1 MQNQRLNTGL
11 RAPTGYNQ
19 QRQVTT
25 INHAFLNMG
34 ERPVTQQGM
43 LGIKP
48 TTAGP
53 KRKVISRSYFLVL
66 LKQKISDLTTEIAN
80 FREQKER
87 LQKEIEV
94 QKNLETHHAK
104 LTAEVREL
112 EGTLADYNLAMD
124 KQRSGTRPEDLLN
137 IKEHISLQNR
147 KLRTQVDHIF
157 TERKNVEEKIA
168 MMEER
173 VAELKST
180 ADLKLNEL
188 SQTERQEYRR
198 YEQELK
204 EAEAEFQTRMAK
216 LEEISRRCV
225 EQESAI
231 RMDNSRLKANQIKEG
246 MARFEARR
254 ADLEDKLSENSLTF
268 EELRSKLMEQ
278 VKAEKLEIQGLE
290 KRAKELRKLGEAT
303 SKKLGKMIN
312 EEKNGNEIDEDQ
324 KRKFEVLY
332 QKEREINAFLEN
344 FESLRKKRY
353 AEVEALENG
362 NLRLAESIN
371 KNTAVLRKVP
381 DQKDLEQMNKEL
393 IFKKQQAESSEET
406 LERVQLEHMQ
416 RQEELHRIDQIQET
430 LPERIQ
436 AFNRL
441 LEDLKKDIQVFENR
455 DREREELLKKAKWL
469 TQRTKDLQTEGPK
482 EAKALEAAEKEFQ
495 ETLRRLQSHEQF
507 TAFTE
512 AEKQLSQAG
521 QLEAGI
527 LNFIQMKQ
535 NDCDF
540 GGQIEV
546 IMKVSKEINAMVV
559 AENK

>member
-66 LKQKISDLTTEIAN
+66 LKQKISDLTSEIAN
-80 FREQKER
+80 FREQKEHLR
-87 LQKEIEV
+87 KEIEV

-104 LTAEVREL
+104 LTSEVREL

-157 TERKNVEEKIA
+157 TERKNIEEKIA
-168 MMEER
+168 MMEDR

-198 YEQELK
+198 YEQELR
-204 EAEAEFQTRMAK
+204 EAETEFQTQMGK

-225 EQESAI
+225 EQENAI
-231 RMDNSRLKANQIKEG
+231 RMDSSRLKANQIKEG
-246 MARFEARR
+246 MIRFEARR
-254 ADLEDKLSENSLTF
+254 ADLEDKLSENSLSF

-332 QKEREINAFLEN
+332 QKEREIHAFLES

-362 NLRLAESIN
+362 NLRLTESIN
-371 KNTAVLRKVP
+371 KNAAVLRKVP
-381 DQKDLEQMNKEL
+381 DQKDLEQMSKEL
-393 IFKKQQAESSEET
+393 NFKKQQAESSEET
-406 LERVQLEHMQ
+406 LERVQIEHLQ
-416 RQEELHRIDQIQET
+416 RQEELHRIDLIHET
-430 LPERIQ
+430 LPERITHFRQ
-436 AFNRL
+436 V
-441 LEDLKKDIQVFENR
+441 LEGMKKDLEVFENR
-455 DREREELLKKAKWL
+455 EKEKEELKKKAKWMS
-469 TQRTKDLQTEGPK
+469 QRINDLQTEGPK
-482 EAKALEAAEKEFQ
+482 EAKALEVAEKEYQ
-495 ETLRRLQSHEQF
+495 ETLRGLQNHEQYA
-507 TAFTE
+507 AFVE
-512 AEKQLSQAG
+512 AEKQLSHSA
-521 QLEAGI
+521 QLEASI
-527 LNFIQMKQ
+527 LSFIQIKQ

-540 GGQIEV
+540 GGQIEA
-546 IMKVSKEINAMVV
+546 IMKISKEINTMVV